1 MPNQYVNRYLAP
13 LETWMQVHFKQE
25 VTNTSLVRMMQYA
38 MGWTQA
44 NGKPYDKPTGKRLR
58 PTLLLLVVESFG
70 GDWQQALP
78 AAAAIE
84 TLHNFSL
91 IHDDIQDRSITRHGR
106 PTVWQVW
113 GENHAINAGDAMFSL
128 AYTFLA
134 KLQANYPIDL
144 VLAVWETFNQ
154 TNLELTRGQYLDM
167 QFENETYVATDE
179 YISMISGKSA
189 ALIAACAKIGA
200 LLATNQYYVAESLS
214 TFGLNLGIAFQIR
227 DDVLGI
233 WGDPQVTG
241 KSAASDI
248 VTKKKSLPVLYG
260 LEQSEELQTLYQRQ
274 EFDKAT
280 VTEVLNLLN
289 SIQSQEYTVAQ
300 EALYHQRAI
309 TALEEIPDTTLSEDL
324 RDFVDRFFRRTN

>member
-1 MPNQYVNRYLAP
+1 MLNQYVNHYLTP
-13 LETWMQVHFKQE
+13 LETWMQVHFTQE
-25 VTNTSLVRMMQYA
+25 VTNTSLLQMMQYA

-44 NGKPYDKPTGKRLR
+44 DGQLYDKPTGKRLR
-58 PTLLLLVVESFG
+58 PTLLLLVVKSLG

-91 IHDDIQDRSITRHGR
+91 IHDDIQDRSMTRHGR

-134 KLQANYPIDL
+134 KLQANYTTDL

-167 QFENETYVATDE
+167 QFENETHVPTDE

-189 ALIAACAKIGA
+189 ALIAACTKIGA
-200 LLATNQYYVAESLS
+200 LLATNQYHVAEPLS

-248 VTKKKSLPVLYG
+248 YTKKKSLPVLYG
-260 LEQSEELQTLYQRQ
+260 LEQSQELRALYQRNG
-274 EFDKAT
+274 FDAAT

-289 SIQSQEYTVAQ
+289 SIQSQEYAVAQ
-300 EALYHQRAI
+300 EALYHERAI
-309 TALEEIPDTTLSEDL
+309 TALEEIPKTALDEDL
-324 RDFVDRFFRRTN
+324 RDFVEGFFRRTN